1 MPAVLNPLQQMSLAL
16 DLLFRAALGKLV
28 VCDLVLETVALHVVL
43 PRMVFGH
50 CFVGH
55 GVFLSVRPQTH
66 MLQQW
71 IHVKKRKGD

>member
-1 MPAVLNPLQQMSLAL
+1 MRGVPAVLNPLQQMSLAL

-28 VCDLVLETVALHVVL
+28 VRDLVLETVALHVVL

-55 GVFLSVRPQTH
+55 GVFFVRSSPDTY
-66 MLQQW
+66 
-71 IHVKKRKGD
+71 VTAVDTR